1 MNPTPVAPNARFRP
15 HERINDPTAFKR
27 AFDRK
32 KSASDPW
39 LIVYGVENGKTHP
52 RLGISASKRR
62 IRKACDRNEFKRFVR
77 EAFRLTKADLPAG
90 IDLVIVPRGARLTF
104 AQARASLPVL
114 AQGVARRL
122 APPAPRPP
130 RPGTP

>member
-1 MNPTPVAPNARFRP
+1 MSNERFRP
-15 HERINDPTAFKR
+15 HERINDPTTFKR

-32 KSASDPW
+32 KSQGDRW
-39 LIVYGVENGKTHP
+39 LIVYGLENGKDHA

-77 EAFRLTKADLPAG
+77 EAFRLSKPELPIGVDL
-90 IDLVIVPRGARLTF
+90 IVVPRGARLTF
-104 AQARASLPVL
+104 DQARLSLPAL

-122 APPAPRPP
+122 APPSARATRATPP
-130 RPGTP
+130 